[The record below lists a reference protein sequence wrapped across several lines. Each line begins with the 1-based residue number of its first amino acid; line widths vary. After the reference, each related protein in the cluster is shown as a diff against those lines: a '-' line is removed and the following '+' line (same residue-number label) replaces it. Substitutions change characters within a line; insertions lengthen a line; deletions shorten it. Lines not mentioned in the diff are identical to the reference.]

1 MSEEFKRKLS
11 SRKLWMALAAFI
23 TSVLVLFG
31 MNGDTITKV
40 TAMIMALGSVVAYM
54 VTEGFV
60 DAERIKKDAGD
71 SVGTSEKSQ

>member
-11 SRKLWMALAAFI
+11 SRKLWMAVAAFI

-31 MNGDTITKV
+31 MDGDTITKV
-40 TAMIMALGSVVAYM
+40 TAMITALGSVVAYM
-54 VTEGFV
+54 VAEGFV
-60 DAERIKKDAGD
+60 DSERIKNDAGN

>member
-11 SRKLWMALAAFI
+11 SRKLWMAVAAFI

-31 MNGDTITKV
+31 MEGDTITKV
-40 TAMIMALGSVVAYM
+40 TAMITALGSVVAYM
-54 VTEGFV
+54 VAEGFV
-60 DAERIKKDAGD
+60 DAERIKNNTGD